1 MKNIIYI
8 LLLLFNIDA
17 YCQEWI
23 DYNVIISVN
32 EEIVPSSVGIKFKL
46 TLNNGEKRIIES
58 HYLPG
63 SLKIKN
69 EDVKVLK
76 NDSIKEIALEIEY
89 SSICKEKISYSYFII
104 DDLSFKKFEHSYFIL
119 YIYDTRLKKY
129 KKYYNPIEYKNF
141 TYEYDSPNGSMR
153 RVQKKFTR
161 KQLNCE

>member
-1 MKNIIYI
+1 MVFFIN
-8 LLLLFNIDA
+8 
-17 YCQEWI
+17 
-23 DYNVIISVN
+23 
-32 EEIVPSSVGIKFKL
+32 
-46 TLNNGEKRIIES
+46 
-58 HYLPG
+58 YL
-63 SLKIKN
+63 
-69 EDVKVLK
+69 EFCDVKVLK

-161 KQLNCE
+161 KQLNCK

>member
-8 LLLLFNIDA
+8 FFILLFNTNF
-17 YCQEWI
+17 YSQEWI

-32 EEIVPSSVGIKFKL
+32 EKTVPSSVGIKFML
-46 TLNNGEKRIIES
+46 TLNNGEKKIIEP

-69 EDVKVLK
+69 EDVKVLM
-76 NDSIKEIALEIEY
+76 NDSIKEIAIEVRYFELINDKVNY
-89 SSICKEKISYSYFII
+89 SFFTIN
-104 DDLSFKKFEHSYFIL
+104 DLSFKKFQFSYFIL

-129 KKYYNPIEYKNF
+129 KKYYNSINDKDF

-153 RVQKKFTR
+153 RAR
-161 KQLNCE
+161 KL

>member
-8 LLLLFNIDA
+8 FFILFNINV

-32 EEIVPSSVGIKFKL
+32 EKIVPSSVGIKFKL
-46 TLNNGEKRIIES
+46 TLNNGEKKIIEP

-69 EDVKVLK
+69 EDVKVLI
-76 NDSIKEIALEIEY
+76 NDSIKEIALEVRYFELINDNV
-89 SSICKEKISYSYFII
+89 SYSFFTI

-129 KKYYNPIEYKNF
+129 KKYYNPIKDKDF
-141 TYEYDSPNGSMR
+141 TYEYDSPNGSMKRVKR
-153 RVQKKFTR
+153 R
-161 KQLNCE
+161 

>member
-8 LLLLFNIDA
+8 FFILLNINV

-46 TLNNGEKRIIES
+46 TLNNGEKKIIEP

-69 EDVKVLK
+69 EDVKVLM
-76 NDSIKEIALEIEY
+76 NDSIKEIALEVRYFELIND
-89 SSICKEKISYSYFII
+89 KVSYSFFTI
-104 DDLSFKKFEHSYFIL
+104 DDLSFKKFTYDYFIL
-119 YIYDTRLKKY
+119 RIYDTRLRKY
-129 KKYYNPIEYKNF
+129 KKTYNPIDGKEF
-141 TYEYDSPNGSMR
+141 TYDYDLPNGSMR
-153 RVQKKFTR
+153 RVKR
-161 KQLNCE
+161 R